1 MKYLTRREVARQ
13 YPISFS
19 HLAHLA
25 CEGRGPRYAVIGRR
39 AIYLRQDIEDW
50 LSSKMI
56 EPSSIRPKRR
66 RGRPLKSETIKVV
79 EQSS

>member
-56 EPSSIRPKRR
+56 EPSSNAPKRR
-66 RGRPLKSETIKVV
+66 RGRPLKSEALK
-79 EQSS
+79 SC